1 MTMMQAYK
9 QLYAEGGYKRF
20 FKAGATN
27 VFRNYI
33 VCGVTLPV
41 YDLCVNTLNHRFYWG
56 DLIKN
61 YVDLNI
67 NKPDFYD

>member
-1 MTMMQAYK
+1 MTMIQAYK
-9 QLYAEGGYKRF
+9 ELYAEGGYKRF

-41 YDLCVNTLNHRFYWG
+41 YDLCVNTLNHRFY
-56 DLIKN
+56 
-61 YVDLNI
+61 
-67 NKPDFYD
+67 

>member
-1 MTMMQAYK
+1 MTMKQAYK
-9 QLYAEGGYKRF
+9 ELYAEGGYKRF

-41 YDLCVNTLNHRFYWG
+41 YDSCVNFLNDRF
-56 DLIKN
+56 D
-61 YVDLNI
+61 
-67 NKPDFYD
+67 

>member
-1 MTMMQAYK
+1 M
-9 QLYAEGGYKRF
+9 AEGGIKRF

-41 YDLCVNTLNHRFYWG
+41 YDLCVNSLNDRYWF
-56 DLIKN
+56 KN
-61 YVDLNI
+61 LLSKI
-67 NKPDFYD
+67 IIMSF